1 MIRPDMATEKL
12 KSLLSGLGALSRG
25 APAPSLDASE
35 RAFWIGLV
43 TVVLS
48 LVSGLA
54 TYLILTGLTPIT
66 PRDDVVVIALLLN
79 VVLILAMIAILAW
92 QGLGLWQAW
101 RAEVPG
107 ARLQVRIVGLF
118 SVIAALPAIL
128 LAVAATTTFSRAIDS
143 WFTARTRAIIDNSML
158 VAQSYLEEHG
168 QVIRTDVANMARDI
182 DASAD
187 DIVDDP
193 KALKTLMIAQ
203 AGLRELLTAH
213 LISVNGQ
220 MLLSAFED
228 KSEPFVAPPLA
239 AIQEAEKGQIA
250 IIKSLERARVA
261 ALAKLARYP
270 GQYLLVTRAVS
281 SKVMGHLKRTE
292 ASVDEYQTLRKGRRG
307 LKLAHG
313 LMYTTISM
321 TALLA
326 AIWTGL
332 WFAGRFVAPIRRL
345 IAGAREVSTGNL
357 DVELPEKR
365 GEGDLRRLSH
375 TFNTMT
381 RELKHQRDALV
392 SANDQLSERRSFI
405 EAVLAG
411 VSSGIIG
418 LDSDKR
424 ITLVS
429 RSAERLLDVTEDDIV
444 GKRLDEALPAF
455 APLLARAEEPSLKP
469 KSQQEINLVV
479 GSEERTF
486 SVRITDERAEAGDVG
501 SVVTFDDISELVA
514 AQRTSA
520 WGDVARRIAHEI
532 KNPLTP
538 IILSAERIRRKYGKL
553 IVEDRETF
561 DKLTATI
568 ERQAG
573 DIKTMV
579 DEFAAF
585 ARVPKP
591 VMEEAD
597 LRDAVQESVILFR
610 ESHPAL
616 TYQLVMPEEPVRT
629 AFDRRLITQAVTN
642 LVKNATEAVE
652 SAVQAGQTERGRVET
667 IIRVLQ
673 DRFEIDVID
682 NGLGL
687 PKQNRSRL
695 LEPYVTTKGSKGTGL
710 GLAIVQKITEQHGGA
725 LFLDDAPV
733 APDRESGAL
742 VRISI
747 PRNGRTVTP
756 AEPDETVTASY
767 EADDAH
773 GGTRAQRDPA
783 IT

>member
-1 MIRPDMATEKL
+1 MVTAKL
-12 KSLLSGLGALSRG
+12 KTLFQTAGG
-25 APAPSLDASE
+25 PPQAPSLDASE

-66 PRDDVVVIALLLN
+66 PRDDVVLGALLTNIALI
-79 VVLILAMIAILAW
+79 VAMIAILIW
-92 QGLGLWQAW
+92 QGIGLWQAW

-107 ARLQVRIVGLF
+107 ARLHVRIVGLF
-118 SVIAALPAIL
+118 SIIAALPAIL

-143 WFTARTRAIIDNSML
+143 WFTARARSIIDNSME
-158 VAQSYLEEHG
+158 VAQSYLQEHG
-168 QVIRTDVANMARDI
+168 SVIRTDVANMARDI
-182 DASAD
+182 DAAAD
-187 DIVDDP
+187 DIVDNPD
-193 KALKTLMIAQ
+193 ALKQLLIAQ
-203 AGLRELLTAH
+203 AGLRDLASAYLV
-213 LISVNGQ
+213 SPNGQ
-220 MLLSAFED
+220 LLLSAFDDAKET
-228 KSEPFVAPPLA
+228 FVGPPPA
-239 AIQEAEKGQIA
+239 AITEAEKGQIA

-261 ALAKLARYP
+261 ALSRLQRFP

-281 SKVMGHLKRTE
+281 PKVMAYLQRTE
-292 ASVDEYQTLRKGRRG
+292 QSVDEYNRLRRARGG

-313 LMYTTISM
+313 LMYTMISM

-326 AIWTGL
+326 AIWAGL

-357 DVELPEKR
+357 DIELPERR
-365 GEGDLRRLSH
+365 GEGDLRRLSS

-392 SANDQLSERRSFI
+392 TANSELSDRTSFI

-418 LDSDKR
+418 VDAERR
-424 ITLVS
+424 ITLIS
-429 RSAERLLDVTEDDIV
+429 PSAQKLLDVQEGEFL
-444 GKRLDEALPAF
+444 GKPISDALPEFMPVFERAVEP
-455 APLLARAEEPSLKP
+455 AIRARGAV
-469 KSQQEINLVV
+469 EIRRVV
-479 GSEERTF
+479 GSDERTF
-486 SVRITDERAEAGDVG
+486 SARVTDEQAKGDTVG

-553 IVEDRETF
+553 ITEDRETF

-591 VMEEAD
+591 VMEEGD

-610 ESHPAL
+610 EGHPNLA
-616 TYQLVMPEEPVRT
+616 YDLVMPDEHVIT
-629 AFDRRLITQAVTN
+629 NFDRRLITQAVTN

-652 SAVQAGQTERGRVET
+652 SAVQGGQTQKGRVET
-667 IIRVLQ
+667 ILRVSPE
-673 DRFEIDVID
+673 RIDIEVID
-682 NGLGL
+682 NGIGL

-725 LFLDDAPV
+725 LSLDDAPL
-733 APDRESGAL
+733 AADRTSGAL
-742 VRISI
+742 VRITI
-747 PRNGRTVTP
+747 PRHGRPTVR
-756 AEPDETVTASY
+756 PDTDDDRNTGAP
-767 EADDAH
+767 EADEAAA
-773 GGTRAQRDPA
+773 RAA
-783 IT
+783 MN